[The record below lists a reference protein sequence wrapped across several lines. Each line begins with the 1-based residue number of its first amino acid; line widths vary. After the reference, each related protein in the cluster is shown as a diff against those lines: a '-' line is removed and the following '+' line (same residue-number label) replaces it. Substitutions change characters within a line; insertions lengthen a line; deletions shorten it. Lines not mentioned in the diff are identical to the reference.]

1 MAVSTWSGHRFLAR
15 ICRYLLRSRGQL
27 GSVAL
32 LSAAGYT
39 FLMQLTVTYAE
50 TDKPSYLPGEHFV
63 LRIQFAA
70 SATDLA
76 TVTNVSVDLFRAE
89 KQRNQL
95 AFGFGNKPHITGTL
109 LTVTQKLATELKPGL
124 HFVCGVTLCWGE
136 DGAVTHRTAFEP
148 IFFLIRDA
156 NTEQVDRDAIAVAL
170 ASLEQERSAYAEKEI
185 VTTLASSSKGV
196 KPTGFRVF
204 IFGIGSLL
212 HTTQQMEGFVISP
225 LGRGLSY
232 ARMHS
237 IVNQALTKYQLQI
250 PFDAQI
256 DRQNEQATPTFFIEY
271 WRVLALGHDD
281 ALNHCR
287 AHADLVFD
295 LLGLDRGQKP
305 REFFCLAIDPA
316 TGQGGHLFSI
326 PWYRGNLVS
335 DFNPASTGNLIETVT
350 PKLQNDPFLRL
361 LVRSYAEATSDDD
374 SNIAMLRAWT
384 VLELLADREIQKGQP
399 IFHLDGCPI
408 LNTKNNPKDTNAK
421 EARVYEL
428 IRSSGVGF
436 PIQMSSNVDGN
447 EKRLLLGG
455 HEKHPGYTRGTRL
468 VTLWDVV
475 RAAYAIRNCIA
486 HEGYFS
492 PEAVDAADPD
502 KALAVDLI
510 KNTPLDPRR
519 WVHDQAHL
527 CVQRELFK

>member
-1 MAVSTWSGHRFLAR
+1 
-15 ICRYLLRSRGQL
+15 
-27 GSVAL
+27 
-32 LSAAGYT
+32 
-39 FLMQLTVTYAE
+39 MQLTVTHAQ
-50 TDKPSYLPGEHFV
+50 TNQPSYLPGEDFTFQI
-63 LRIQFAA
+63 RFAA
-70 SATDLA
+70 PATDLA
-76 TVTNVSVDLFRAE
+76 TLTNVSVDLLRAD
-89 KQRNQL
+89 KQRNQFV
-95 AFGFGNKPHITGTL
+95 FGFGNKPQITGTL

-124 HFVCGVTLCWGE
+124 HFVSGVTLCWGE
-136 DGAVTHRTAFEP
+136 EGAVTHRIALEP
-148 IFFLIRDA
+148 VFFFIRDS
-156 NTEQVDRDAIAVAL
+156 NTAQVERDGVATAL
-170 ASLEQERSAYAEKEI
+170 ASMEHERRTYAEKEI
-185 VTTLASSSKGV
+185 VTAAASTSKE

-204 IFGIGSLL
+204 IFGIGCLL
-212 HTTQQMEGFVISP
+212 HTPQQMEGFVISP

-237 IVNQALTKYQLQI
+237 IVNQALTKYQVHI
-250 PFDAQI
+250 PFDSQI

-316 TGQGGHLFSI
+316 TGQGGNLFSI

-335 DFNPASTGNLIETVT
+335 DFNPASTGNLIETVA

-374 SNIAMLRAWT
+374 NNFAMLRAWT
-384 VLELLADREIQKGQP
+384 VLELLADREIETGQP
-399 IFHLDGCPI
+399 ISHLDGCPI
-408 LNTKNNPKDTNAK
+408 LNAKNNPKDTNAK

-428 IRSSGVGF
+428 IRRSGAGF
-436 PIQMSSNVDGN
+436 PIQMSSNVDGE
-447 EKRLLLGG
+447 EKHLLLGG
-455 HEKHPGYTRGTRL
+455 DEKHPGYTPGTRL

-492 PEAVDAADPD
+492 PEAVDATDSD
-502 KALAVDLI
+502 QALAADLI

-527 CVQRELFK
+527 SVRRELFK

>member
-1 MAVSTWSGHRFLAR
+1 
-15 ICRYLLRSRGQL
+15 
-27 GSVAL
+27 
-32 LSAAGYT
+32 
-39 FLMQLTVTYAE
+39 MQLTVTHAE
-50 TDKPSYLPGEHFV
+50 VDQPSYLPGEDFT
-63 LRIQFAA
+63 LQIRFAA
-70 SATDLA
+70 PATDL
-76 TVTNVSVDLFRAE
+76 TSVTNVSVNLLRAE
-89 KQRNQL
+89 KQRNQF
-95 AFGFGNKPHITGTL
+95 AFGFGNKPQITINL
-109 LTVTQKLATELKPGL
+109 MTVTQRLPTDLKPGL
-124 HFVCGVTLCWGE
+124 HFVGGVTLCWGE
-136 DGAVTHRTAFEP
+136 DGAVTHKVVFGP
-148 IFFLIRDA
+148 IFFIIRDTK
-156 NTEQVDRDAIAVAL
+156 NEQVVRDGVSDAL
-170 ASLEQERSAYAEKEI
+170 DKMEQERRAYAEKEI
-185 VTTLASSSKGV
+185 VTTAASTSEENKLSE
-196 KPTGFRVF
+196 FRVF
-204 IFGIGSLL
+204 IFGIGCLL
-212 HTTQQMEGFVISP
+212 HTPQQMEGFTISP

-237 IVNQALTKYQLQI
+237 IVNSALTKYQLQI
-250 PFDAQI
+250 PFDSQI
-256 DRQNEQATPTFFIEY
+256 ERQHEQATPTFFIEY
-271 WRVLALGHDD
+271 WRVLALDHDD

-384 VLELLADREIQKGQP
+384 VLELLADREIKTSQP
-399 IFHLDGCPI
+399 ISHLDGSPI
-408 LNTKNNPKDTNAK
+408 LNAKNNPKDTNAK

-428 IRSSGVGF
+428 IRRSGAGF
-436 PIQMSSNVDGN
+436 PSQMSSNVDGQ

-455 HEKHPGYTRGTRL
+455 DKKHPAYTPDTRL

-492 PEAVDAADPD
+492 PDEVDAKNPD
-502 KALAVDLI
+502 QVLASDLI

-519 WVHDQAHL
+519 WVHDQAYL
-527 CVQRELFK
+527 LVRRELFK